1 MAQSKSTFIRHQS
14 ILAVL
19 LLCVGC
25 QPAAAPPATSGGAA
39 PSSTAK
45 APVAKRVVRIAAA
58 ADLKSALEELI
69 REFHAEYAGFEVT
82 TTFGASG
89 NLYAQLSNKA
99 PFDLFLSADL
109 QFPRKLIKQGA
120 ALPDTEFQY
129 AIGHLVVW
137 VPTASA
143 LDVQNQ
149 GIEALLDPAAKKI
162 AIANPAHA
170 PYGRAAEAALK
181 SLGVYDKVKD
191 RLVLGENVAQ
201 TAQFIESGAAD
212 TGLISLSLAVAPAM
226 KDKGR
231 YWEVPATAHPP
242 LEQGGVILKE
252 AGDVDAAREF
262 RSYLLSPE
270 GRKTLEKFG
279 FVAGS

>member
-1 MAQSKSTFIRHQS
+1 MPQSKSTFIHHQTFF
-14 ILAVL
+14 AVL
-19 LLCVGC
+19 LLAVGC
-25 QPAAAPPATSGGAA
+25 QPAAAP
-39 PSSTAK
+39 TAVL
-45 APVAKRVVRIAAA
+45 PVGKRVVRIAAA
-58 ADLKSALEELI
+58 ADLKFALEELI
-69 REFHAEYAGFEVT
+69 REFHVEHAGFEVT

-89 NLYAQLSNKA
+89 NLYSQLSNKA

-109 QFPRKLIKQGA
+109 QFPRKLIEQGA

-129 AIGHLVVW
+129 AVGHLVVW
-137 VPTASA
+137 VPKASA
-143 LDVQNQ
+143 LDVQIQ

-170 PYGRAAEAALK
+170 PYGRAAEAALI

-231 YWEVPATAHPP
+231 FWEVPATAHPP

-262 RSYLLSPE
+262 RSYLLSPR